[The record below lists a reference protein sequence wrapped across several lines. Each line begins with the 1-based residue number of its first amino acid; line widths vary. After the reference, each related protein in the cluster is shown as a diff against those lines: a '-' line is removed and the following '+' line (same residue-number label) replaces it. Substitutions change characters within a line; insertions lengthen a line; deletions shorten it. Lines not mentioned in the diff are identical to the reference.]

1 MKNKYYT
8 FNLTIR
14 TEGILL
20 LLDLE
25 EISREETI
33 AKISKILEDYKYI
46 FRGKITSQYLKVIEG
61 LKRRGLSI
69 S

>member
-14 TEGILL
+14 TEGIFL

-25 EISREETI
+25 EISKEEAVSKI
-33 AKISKILEDYKYI
+33 AKILEDYKYI
-46 FRGKITSQYLKVIEG
+46 FRGYSLAYA
-61 LKRRGLSI
+61 
-69 S
+69 

>member
-8 FNLTIR
+8 FNLKIR

-25 EISREETI
+25 EISREEAI

>member
-25 EISREETI
+25 EISREEAISKI
-33 AKISKILEDYKYI
+33 AKILEDYKYI

-61 LKRRGLSI
+61 LKKRGLSI

>member
-14 TEGILL
+14 TEGIFL

-25 EISREETI
+25 EISKEE
-33 AKISKILEDYKYI
+33 AVSKITKILEDYKYI
-46 FRGKITSQYLKVIEG
+46 FRGKITSQYLKVIKG

>member
-25 EISREETI
+25 EISREEAI
-33 AKISKILEDYKYI
+33 SKISKILEDYKYI

-61 LKRRGLSI
+61 LKKRGLSI

>member
-8 FNLTIR
+8 FNLTKR

-25 EISREETI
+25 EISREEAI
-33 AKISKILEDYKYI
+33 SKISKILEDYKYI

>member
-14 TEGILL
+14 TERILL

-25 EISREETI
+25 EISREEAI
-33 AKISKILEDYKYI
+33 SKISKILEDYKYI

>member
-25 EISREETI
+25 EISREEAI
-33 AKISKILEDYKYI
+33 SKISKILEDYKYI

>member
-14 TEGILL
+14 TEGIFL

-25 EISREETI
+25 EISKEE
-33 AKISKILEDYKYI
+33 AVSKIVKILEDYKYI

-61 LKRRGLSI
+61 LKKRGLSI